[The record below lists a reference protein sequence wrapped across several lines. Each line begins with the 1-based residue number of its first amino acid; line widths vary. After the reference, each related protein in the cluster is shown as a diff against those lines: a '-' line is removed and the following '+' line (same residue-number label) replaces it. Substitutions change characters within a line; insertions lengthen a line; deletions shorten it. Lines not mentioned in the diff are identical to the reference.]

1 MPAIIVN
8 QWKGPLGTGPARS
21 VILSRETSP
30 EGVDVERLRFVE
42 GGELALERGSAHVMS
57 ALRGRGVVSCSLGP
71 LAIEP
76 GVHVFL
82 PMGEG
87 ATVAASPG
95 LELVIVSGPRARG
108 ERALVRDEEFVR
120 ACATET
126 QSLRWVLTPQYLSRR
141 IFLHHDEALVGR
153 RGNPMSWFHTTMF
166 DVVGLPPNEEGE
178 SVFKMAYTSRT
189 EFNVCYD
196 VSGRARVR
204 MAKHP
209 YRPGSEGWADWADID
224 GETTYHLDEVEVAS
238 GGVRNKHEI
247 SALGGYVTLFCAF
260 DPAPTGIERHQLGE
274 YSDYEPFE
282 RVSAR
287 PEYRAHRESIGRY
300 DQMVDRLSLAK
311 ARGELDARRG
321 TQDWDVYVAGRRA
334 QQALEA
340 ALVSQSTPERARVLE
355 RWLDTAPLR
364 E

>member
-8 QWKGPLGTGPARS
+8 QWKSLEGAGPARS

-30 EGVDVERLRFVE
+30 EGLDVERLRFAQD
-42 GGELALERGSAHVMS
+42 GEVTPPSDSAHVIS
-57 ALRGRGVVSCSLGP
+57 ALRGRGLLSCSLGR

-76 GVHVFL
+76 GVHAFL
-82 PMGEG
+82 PAGER
-87 ATVAASPG
+87 ATVTASAG

-108 ERALVRDEEFVR
+108 TRAIVRDEAFVR
-120 ACATET
+120 ACATEK

-141 IFLHHDEALVGR
+141 IFLHHDEVLISR
-153 RGNPMSWFHTTMF
+153 RGHPISWFHTTMF
-166 DVVGLPPNEEGE
+166 DVAGLPQNEEGE

-204 MAKHP
+204 MGKHP
-209 YRPGSEGWADWADID
+209 YRPGRDGWAAWSDID

-238 GGVRNKHEI
+238 DGVRNKHEV
-247 SALGGYVTLFCAF
+247 SAVGGHVTLFCAF

-287 PEYRAHRESIGRY
+287 PEYQAHRESIGRY
-300 DQMVDRLSLAK
+300 DQMVERLSLAK
-311 ARGELDARRG
+311 AKGELDACRG
-321 TQDWDVYVAGRRA
+321 TPEWEVYLAGRRA
-334 QQALEA
+334 QQAHET
-340 ALVSQSTPERARVLE
+340 ALVAGATPERARVLE
-355 RWLDTAPLR
+355 RWLDTAPVTG
-364 E
+364 